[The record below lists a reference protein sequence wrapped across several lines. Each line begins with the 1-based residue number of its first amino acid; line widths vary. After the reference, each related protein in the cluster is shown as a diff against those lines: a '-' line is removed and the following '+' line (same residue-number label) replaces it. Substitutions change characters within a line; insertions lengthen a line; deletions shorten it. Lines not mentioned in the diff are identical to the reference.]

1 MGDGLPRMLNI
12 ALIDADGNL
21 SLKPADLEVYRI
33 AAQTVSADQPL
44 QPNRLDAIVICASDM
59 DEAGELANLHAGSGK
74 TRPPVI
80 LISDSETPPAGFD
93 GWLRR
98 PVSAVQLAN
107 RIQSLRRLWVMEDVA
122 RRRRAAAEVFGHAA
136 NTDMLSEKRPTV
148 LFVGDATSRFMAI
161 RHALTSAGTG
171 MIAAFSSFSA
181 FDYLHERPFDAVILN
196 AINKKELAF
205 TISSAMRR
213 NARLYHTP
221 VLLLTPSGRYES
233 ADEAFARGVSDILPD
248 NASSA
253 EIAARVLRLAD
264 ERRCRRAAKTVL
276 ENCRARSTTD
286 AELGLY
292 RPKLAMAHLQD
303 LLNTAVR
310 SRKPTGLVLISMG
323 TPEASVG
330 PDKLSG
336 AKVQF
341 AAMLRH
347 LLRAEDFPALIAP
360 DLYAA
365 ILPYTGKEGAT
376 CVAERIA
383 AVADCTAFDGD
394 DPLYPFRL
402 NVHCVALEASGE
414 ETAEALIERATRL
427 LDKARMEAV

>member
-1 MGDGLPRMLNI
+1 MLNI
-12 ALIDADGNL
+12 ALIDVDGNL
-21 SLKPADLEVYRI
+21 SLKPGDLEIYHIR
-33 AAQTVSADQPL
+33 ADTVSANQPRSSD
-44 QPNRLDAIVICASDM
+44 RLDAIVICASDSG
-59 DEAGELANLHAGSGK
+59 EALELANLHAGSGK

-80 LISDSETPPAGFD
+80 LISDTDTPPQGFD

-98 PVSAVQLAN
+98 PVSPVQLAN

-122 RRRRAAAEVFGHAA
+122 RRRRAAAEVFGHNAPDDA
-136 NTDMLSEKRPTV
+136 PSEKRPTV

-161 RHALTSAGTG
+161 RHALNSADTG

-196 AINKKELAF
+196 AINQKELAF

-221 VLLLTPSGRYES
+221 VLLLTASGQFDA
-233 ADEAFARGVSDILPD
+233 ADEAFARGVSDILPA
-248 NASSA
+248 NASPA
-253 EIAARVLRLAD
+253 EISARVLRLAD
-264 ERRCRRAAKTVL
+264 ERRRRRAAKTVL

-292 RPKLAMAHLQD
+292 RPKLALAHLQD
-303 LLNTAVR
+303 LLNIASKTHK
-310 SRKPTGLVLISMG
+310 STGLVLMAMEPPGIPIS
-323 TPEASVG
+323 PE
-330 PDKLSG
+330 KLSS

-360 DLYAA
+360 NLYAA
-365 ILPYTGKEGAT
+365 ILPYTHKDGAS
-376 CVAERIA
+376 CVAERVA

-394 DPLYPFRL
+394 DPLHPFRL
-402 NVHCVALEASGE
+402 NVNCVALEAAGE
-414 ETAEALIERATRL
+414 ETAEALIERGTRL
-427 LDKARMEAV
+427 LDRTRLEAV

>member
-1 MGDGLPRMLNI
+1 MLNI
-12 ALIDADGNL
+12 ALIDAEGNL
-21 SLKPADLEVYRI
+21 SLKPGDLEVYRI
-33 AAQTVSADQPL
+33 WSTSIPANQPR
-44 QPNRLDAIVICASDM
+44 PPDGLDAIVICASDP
-59 DEAGELANLHAGSGK
+59 DEARELAGLHAGTAKG
-74 TRPPVI
+74 RPPVI
-80 LISDSETPPAGFD
+80 LISDTDTPPDGFD

-98 PVSAVQLAN
+98 PVSPVQLAN

-122 RRRRAAAEVFGHAA
+122 RRRRAAAEVFGHNALDE
-136 NTDMLSEKRPTV
+136 TLTEKQPTV

-161 RHALTSAGTG
+161 RHALSSANTG

-196 AINKKELAF
+196 AIDKKELAF

-221 VLLLTPSGRYES
+221 VLLLTRSGQFDA

-248 NASSA
+248 NASPK
-253 EIAARVLRLAD
+253 EISARVLRLAE
-264 ERRCRRAAKTVL
+264 ERRRRRAAKTIL

-292 RPKLAMAHLQD
+292 RPKLALVHLQD
-303 LLNTAVR
+303 LLNTAAKTRR
-310 SRKPTGLVLISMG
+310 STGLVLMAMEPPDTPIS
-323 TPEASVG
+323 PE
-330 PDKLSG
+330 KLSS
-336 AKVQF
+336 ARVQF

-365 ILPYTGKEGAT
+365 ILPYTDKDGAN
-376 CVAERIA
+376 CVAERVT
-383 AVADCTAFDGD
+383 AVADCTGFDGD
-394 DPLYPFRL
+394 DPLHPFRL
-402 NVHCVALEASGE
+402 NINCIALEAAGE
-414 ETAEALIERATRL
+414 ETAEALIERGMRL
-427 LDKARMEAV
+427 LDHARLEAV

>member
-1 MGDGLPRMLNI
+1 MLNI

-21 SLKPADLEVYRI
+21 SLNPADLEVYKI
-33 AAQTVSADQPL
+33 ATRVVPVDQPVAAD
-44 QPNRLDAIVICASDM
+44 RLDAIVICTSDP
-59 DEAGELANLHAGSGK
+59 DYARELASLHAGQVRN
-74 TRPPVI
+74 RPPVI
-80 LISDSETPPAGFD
+80 LISDNETPPDGFD

-107 RIQSLRRLWVMEDVA
+107 RVQSLRRLWVMEDVA
-122 RRRRAAAEVFGHAA
+122 RRRRAAAEVFGHTA
-136 NTDMLSEKRPTV
+136 NTDILTEKRPTV

-161 RHALTSAGTG
+161 RHALNSAETG
-171 MIAAFSSFSA
+171 MVAAFSSFSA

-196 AINKKELAF
+196 AIDKKELAF

-253 EIAARVLRLAD
+253 EISARVLRLAD
-264 ERRCRRAAKTVL
+264 ERRRRRAAKTVL

-292 RPKLAMAHLQD
+292 RPKLALAHLQD
-303 LLNTAVR
+303 LLNTTAR
-310 SRKPTGLVLISMG
+310 SRKSTGLVLISIE
-323 TPEASVG
+323 TPEPTVSAE
-330 PDKLSG
+330 KLGS

-383 AVADCTAFDGD
+383 AVADCTAFEGD
-394 DPLYPFRL
+394 DALYPFRL
-402 NVHCVALEASGE
+402 NVQCVSLEAAGE
-414 ETAEALIERATRL
+414 ETAEAFMERGTRL
-427 LDKARMEAV
+427 LDKARMAAV

>member
-1 MGDGLPRMLNI
+1 MLNI

-21 SLKPADLEVYRI
+21 SLKPGELEAYHI
-33 AAQTVSADQPL
+33 NTCTVPADQPRS
-44 QPNRLDAIVICASDM
+44 PERIDAVVICASDP
-59 DEAGELANLHAGSGK
+59 EQAHELTLLHAGKSR

-80 LISDSETPPAGFD
+80 LISDTMSPAHGFD

-98 PVSAVQLAN
+98 PVSPVQLAN

-122 RRRRAAAEVFGHAA
+122 RRRRAAAEVFGHSV
-136 NTDMLSEKRPTV
+136 TDEIQLEKRPTV
-148 LFVGDATSRFMAI
+148 LFVGEATSRFMAI
-161 RHALTSAGTG
+161 RHALNTSGTG

-196 AINKKELAF
+196 AIKKKELAF

-221 VLLLTPSGRYES
+221 VLLLTPSGRFDS

-248 NASSA
+248 NAAPA
-253 EIAARVLRLAD
+253 EISARVLRLAE
-264 ERRCRRAAKTVL
+264 ERQRRRAAKALL

-292 RPKLAMAHLQD
+292 RPKLALAHLQD
-303 LLNTAVR
+303 LLNTAAKT
-310 SRKPTGLVLISMG
+310 RKSTGLVLMAMEPPDTAIS
-323 TPEASVG
+323 PE
-330 PDKLSG
+330 KLGG
-336 AKVQF
+336 ARGQF

-360 DLYAA
+360 NLYAA
-365 ILPYTGKEGAT
+365 ILPYTGKEGAE
-376 CVAERIA
+376 CVAERVS
-383 AVADCTAFDGD
+383 AVAECTAFDGD
-394 DPLYPFRL
+394 DPLHPFRL
-402 NVHCVALEASGE
+402 NVNCIALEATGE
-414 ETAEALIERATRL
+414 ETAEALIERGTRL
-427 LDKARMEAV
+427 LDRSRMEAV

>member
-1 MGDGLPRMLNI
+1 MLNI

-21 SLKPADLEVYRI
+21 SLNPADLEVYRI
-33 AAQTVSADQPL
+33 ATRAVSVDQPV
-44 QPNRLDAIVICASDM
+44 PADRLDAIVICTSDP
-59 DEAGELANLHAGSGK
+59 DNARELANLHAGQ
-74 TRPPVI
+74 TRARPPVI
-80 LISDSETPPAGFD
+80 LISDSETPPEGFD

-107 RIQSLRRLWVMEDVA
+107 RVQSLRRLWVMEDAA
-122 RRRRAAAEVFGHAA
+122 RRRRAAAEVFGHTV
-136 NTDMLSEKRPTV
+136 NTDVLGEKRPTV

-161 RHALTSAGTG
+161 RHALNSADTG
-171 MIAAFSSFSA
+171 MVAAFSSFSA

-253 EIAARVLRLAD
+253 EISARVLRLAD
-264 ERRCRRAAKTVL
+264 ERRRRRAAKTVL

-292 RPKLAMAHLQD
+292 RSKLALAHLQD
-303 LLNTAVR
+303 LLNTAAK
-310 SRKPTGLVLISMG
+310 SRKSTGLVLISIEA
-323 TPEASVG
+323 PETSVSQE
-330 PDKLSG
+330 KLSG

-365 ILPYTGKEGAT
+365 ILPYTSKDGAA

-402 NVHCVALEASGE
+402 NVHCVSLEAAGE
-414 ETAEALIERATRL
+414 ETAEALMERGSRL
-427 LDKARMEAV
+427 LDRERMEAV